1 MRSHRICTDGLIIM
15 LFFAFALAA
24 SPFPLLLTDTPEPP
38 ERVGPILAGVGN
50 DALSGDDV
58 LVLERHVGDAAGLVR
73 AVDAAVS
80 EECRLSS
87 DEASSQLRVGRRLLA
102 VALLEAAK
110 GRGGTAMALSTSVD
124 LSAALARCLPFGVGT
139 SVGKEL
145 ALSTASLATYLRV
158 HGALDDADAL
168 ALSRSLEKLA
178 PEKAASLSRP
188 VVVVSALVLV
198 PASVKCRVVGDKMVL
213 SASEAREIGRR
224 YQTRQPRLEPVFSA
238 KGIDGMRVTTD
249 AFLASCGFE
258 DGDVVVEINGIDAR
272 QPDRILGIAERIG
285 SDRHAVVIV
294 LRAGARVTV
303 TIDEDKT

>member
-1 MRSHRICTDGLIIM
+1 M
-15 LFFAFALAA
+15 LLLLLQALAA
-24 SPFPLLLTDTPEPP
+24 ASPLPLPLNATAEPP
-38 ERVGPILAGVGN
+38 ERMGAIFAGLSN

-58 LVLERHVGDAAGLVR
+58 LVLERHVGDAAALVR
-73 AVDAAVS
+73 AVDEAVS
-80 EECRLSS
+80 EDCRLSS

-124 LSAALARCLPFGVGT
+124 LSAALSRCLPFGVGT

-145 ALSTASLATYLRV
+145 ALSTATLATYLRV

-178 PEKAASLSRP
+178 PEKAASLARP

-198 PASVKCRVVGDKMVL
+198 PAAVKCRIVDGKNVL

-224 YQTRQPRLEPVFSA
+224 YQTRQPRLEPVFST

-249 AFLASCGFE
+249 AFLASCGFQ
-258 DGDVVVEINGIDAR
+258 DGDVVVEVNGVDAR
-272 QPDRILGIAERIG
+272 QPDRVLGIAERIG
-285 SDRHAVVIV
+285 NDRQAVVVV
-294 LRAGARVTV
+294 LRAGVRVTV